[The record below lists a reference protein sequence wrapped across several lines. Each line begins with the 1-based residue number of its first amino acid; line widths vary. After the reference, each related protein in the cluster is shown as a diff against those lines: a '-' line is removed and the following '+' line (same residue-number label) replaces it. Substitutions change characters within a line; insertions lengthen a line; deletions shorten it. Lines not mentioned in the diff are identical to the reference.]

1 MISNRHLVFSD
12 EVKEALSA
20 KKPIVALE
28 STIFCHG
35 LPHPQNIRT
44 ALEMEQT
51 VRSEGA
57 VPAHIAIIHGKIH
70 VGLTEKEIEFLA
82 QSEDVLKVSRNDLP
96 ILLSKGLNGATTVA
110 TTMFISFIAGIR
122 FFATGGIGGVHRNAE
137 FTFDISAD
145 LQELASTNV
154 LVVSTGAKAI
164 LDIPKTLEYLE
175 TYGVPVIGYKTED
188 FPAFY
193 ATTSGQ
199 KLSLVLHN
207 TSEIAAFTYSKWSL
221 GLNGGVLVANPVP
234 EMFALNSDKMEHLI
248 RQAILEADKAKVSG
262 KNLTPYLL
270 QYMNSHSEGKSIETN
285 VALALNNARLAAQIA
300 IAYQAIES

>member
-1 MISNRHLVFSD
+1 
-12 EVKEALSA
+12 
-20 KKPIVALE
+20 
-28 STIFCHG
+28 
-35 LPHPQNIRT
+35 
-44 ALEMEQT
+44 
-51 VRSEGA
+51 
-57 VPAHIAIIHGKIH
+57 
-70 VGLTEKEIEFLA
+70 
-82 QSEDVLKVSRNDLP
+82 
-96 ILLSKGLNGATTVA
+96 
-110 TTMFISFIAGIR
+110 
-122 FFATGGIGGVHRNAE
+122 
-137 FTFDISAD
+137 
-145 LQELASTNV
+145 
-154 LVVSTGAKAI
+154 VVSTGAKAI